1 MRLLLLL
8 LIALVGLIQY
18 PLWMGRGGWFAVW
31 DLQTQVASQKSI
43 NDGLRARNQ
52 ALDAE
57 VVDLREGTAAAEEKA
72 RAELG
77 MMRQTEV
84 YVQILPP
91 DVNPPELKA
100 QAKGKPQGALSA
112 QPAPAAATNK
122 PAQSKPTTQPAQ
134 QKSTTQPAQP
144 KSTPQPGQQR

>member
-8 LIALVGLIQY
+8 LVILVGLIQY

-77 MMRQTEV
+77 MMRQTEI

-100 QAKGKPQGALSA
+100 QAKGKPQGGLSLPVTPA
-112 QPAPAAATNK
+112 APAATTAKPATSK
-122 PAQSKPTTQPAQ
+122 PQSSTAPTSSSGKQQATPPAQS
-134 QKSTTQPAQP
+134 
-144 KSTPQPGQQR
+144 R

>member
-31 DLQTQVASQKSI
+31 DLQTQVASQKNI

-77 MMRQTEV
+77 MMRQTEI

-91 DVNPPELKA
+91 DVKPPELKA
-100 QAKGKPQGALSA
+100 QAKGKPQGALSTPPA
-112 QPAPAAATNK
+112 TTPPATAVTKPVQPK
-122 PAQSKPTTQPAQ
+122 PAQVKPTAP
-134 QKSTTQPAQP
+134 ST
-144 KSTPQPGQQR
+144 STPSDQSR